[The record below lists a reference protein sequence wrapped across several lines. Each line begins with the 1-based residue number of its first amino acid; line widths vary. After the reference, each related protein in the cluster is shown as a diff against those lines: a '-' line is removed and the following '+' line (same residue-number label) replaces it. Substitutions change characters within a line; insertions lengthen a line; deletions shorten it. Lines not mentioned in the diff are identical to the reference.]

1 MATRPLLIFP
11 QPERSPRLKKPGGP
25 SEIHFPA
32 HRDQTR
38 RLAPKFQGLQR
49 AFEAERARLQLDPG
63 RQVERVLVLEVIG
76 QMDAFVKAVKR
87 IQGMEWLGEWEEEGI
102 ESDEHFYIEGEPDKT
117 LGGNLYLIMSNQ
129 QAMDELVRLWNRY
142 RRNPREKFDHGLNKW
157 RHIFAQLKDIRFW
170 DERDRVS
177 PALIRSWTEQLENY
191 RDPLFLQVE
200 LWFSAREDKRNADQA
215 FVEQLVREEGGRVV
229 AQAVLTQIAFHA
241 VAAEVPAIAARR
253 IINLAQTRL
262 LRCNEIMFFRPIGQS
277 AVPYPGDQPAG
288 ALQRP
293 RVGRPE
299 GRDPVV
305 ALLDGLPLVNHQLL
319 DGRIILDDPDGW
331 SQDYQAADRIHG
343 TLMASLIS
351 HGELEAN
358 EVPLATP
365 IYARPILKPD
375 RSAWRG
381 APVET
386 IPEEIIAEDILHRAI
401 IRIFSGEGATPPV
414 APSVKIISFAMGD
427 PLRMFDRTPSPWAR
441 LVDWLSWEHRILF
454 LISSGNQT
462 GEIELNVPRGRLRH
476 MTRQEIERATLLAT
490 ETDGINR
497 RLLSPAE
504 AINAL
509 TIGAIHSDASP
520 MGPLGN
526 RVDPYISADLPSP
539 VSALGLGYR
548 RAVKPDI
555 LFPGGRQLFTERLG
569 NAHQNEKLQVFP
581 GTTRPPG
588 QHAAAPGGA
597 GDLTATRYYCGT
609 SNATALAARRAAQ
622 LYEVLRTLREG
633 PGGAALEER
642 HTSVLLK
649 TMLVHGSS
657 WDGPAGVME
666 PVFQTLHNRPPFREY
681 APRFLGYG
689 LCRYERMFSCPQ
701 ERATLLGCGELRD
714 GESHVYRIP
723 LPPSL
728 SGNLTWRRLT
738 ITLSWFTPID
748 SLDRFYRRAALWFV
762 PPQEQLL
769 VHRCQ
774 VESKMTQR
782 GTVQHE
788 VLEGEQATAFLDGQT
803 MSVQVNCRAQS
814 GHLDELIPYALAVT
828 LEVAEGTAIPIYEE
842 IRARLRVG
850 VQVQPGNPNQ

>member
-1 MATRPLLIFP
+1 M
-11 QPERSPRLKKPGGP
+11 
-25 SEIHFPA
+25 
-32 HRDQTR
+32 
-38 RLAPKFQGLQR
+38 
-49 AFEAERARLQLDPG
+49 
-63 RQVERVLVLEVIG
+63 LVLEVIG
-76 QMDAFVKAVKR
+76 QIDAFVNAVKR
-87 IQGMEWLGEWEEEGI
+87 IPGMEWLGEWEEEGI
-102 ESDEHFYIEGEPDKT
+102 ESDEYFYIEGEPERT

-142 RRNPREKFDHGLNKW
+142 RRNPGQKFDHGLNKW
-157 RHIFAQLKDIRFW
+157 RHIFAQLKDVRFW

-177 PALIRSWTEQLENY
+177 PALIGYWTEQLENN
-191 RDPLFLQVE
+191 RDRLYFQVE

-229 AQAVLTQIAFHA
+229 AQAVLPQIAFHA
-241 VAAEVPAIAARR
+241 VAAEVPANAARR

-262 LRCNEIMFFRPIGQS
+262 LRCNEIMFFRPVGQS

-293 RVGRPE
+293 IANRPE

-319 DGRIILDDPDGW
+319 EGRIILDDPDGW
-331 SQDYQAADRIHG
+331 SQCYQAADRIHG

-401 IRIFSGEGATPPV
+401 VRIFSGAGGRPPV
-414 APSVKIISFAMGD
+414 APSVKIVSFAIAD

-476 MTRQEIERATLLAT
+476 MTPQEVERATLLAI
-490 ETDGINR
+490 EADVINR

-520 MGPLGN
+520 AGPLGN
-526 RVDPYISADLPSP
+526 RIDPYISADLPSP

-555 LFPGGRQLFTERLG
+555 LLHGGRQLFTERLG
-569 NAHQNEKLQVFP
+569 NTHANERLQVFT

-588 QHAAAPGGA
+588 QRAAAPGRA

-622 LYEVLRTLREG
+622 LFEVLRTLREG
-633 PGGAALEER
+633 PGGAALEDR
-642 HTSVLLK
+642 HTAVLLK

-657 WDGPAGVME
+657 WDGPMGVME
-666 PVFQTLHNRPPFREY
+666 PIFQTLRNRPPFREY

-689 LCRYERMFSCPQ
+689 LCRYERVFSCSQ
-701 ERATLLGCGELRD
+701 ERATLLGCGELAD

-723 LPPSL
+723 MPPSL

-762 PPQEQLL
+762 PPREQLL

-788 VLEGEQATAFLDGQT
+788 VLEGDQATAFVDGQT
-803 MSVQVNCRAQS
+803 LSVQVNCRAQS
-814 GHLDELIPYALAVT
+814 GHLDELIPYALALT

-842 IRARLRVG
+842 IRARLRIG